1 MLIVDAHEDLAW
13 NMLSF
18 GRDYTRSAL
27 ETRQAEKGTD
37 APMRNGD
44 TLLGWD
50 EYQQGKVAVVF
61 STLFAAPERARV
73 GSWDTQYYTNVQE
86 AHNVYRTQLDAYHR
100 LVDEHGDKFRIIY
113 SDADLKEVVSQWQAG
128 VQEPPIGLVILM
140 ENAEGVRSPSELDEW
155 WKLGVRIIGPAWTG
169 TRFCGG
175 TREPGGLTADG
186 IALLE
191 GMASLGFILDI
202 SHMDEK
208 AVLQALDTYP
218 ATIIASHANAAA
230 LLKGV
235 QSNRHLSDRVIKGL
249 LERDGVIGIV
259 PFNRFLQAGW
269 TAKDGKESVTLEK
282 VVAQIDYIC
291 QLAGDAKH
299 VGIGSDFDGGFG
311 VQGAPADIDTIAD
324 LRKIGPLLA
333 DRGYSDT
340 EIAQIFGEN
349 WLSVLLRTWSV

>member
-1 MLIVDAHEDLAW
+1 
-13 NMLSF
+13 
-18 GRDYTRSAL
+18 
-27 ETRQAEKGTD
+27 
-37 APMRNGD
+37 
-44 TLLGWD
+44 
-50 EYQQGKVAVVF
+50 
-61 STLFAAPERARV
+61 
-73 GSWDTQYYTNVQE
+73 
-86 AHNVYRTQLDAYHR
+86 
-100 LVDEHGDKFRIIY
+100 
-113 SDADLKEVVSQWQAG
+113 
-128 VQEPPIGLVILM
+128 
-140 ENAEGVRSPSELDEW
+140 
-155 WKLGVRIIGPAWTG
+155 
-169 TRFCGG
+169 
-175 TREPGGLTADG
+175 
-186 IALLE
+186 
-191 GMASLGFILDI
+191 
-202 SHMDEK
+202 MDEK

-282 VVAQIDYIC
+282 VVAQN
-291 QLAGDAKH
+291 
-299 VGIGSDFDGGFG
+299 GGFG
-311 VQGAPADIDTIAD
+311 VQGAPAEIDTIAD